1 MNQILKRIKTLVTTL
16 ESLKILKHLYQNEPF
31 PDEVRMYSYTAIV
44 DRPSRFSDSP
54 GDFPDANAGGFS
66 FFSKELSLLKCL
78 VEAAERFCNVC
89 YRKKN
94 LLYSSFNHLN
104 QEAVDPIIFTSD
116 PKSRNKTFGFVRGF
130 NLIKNTPC
138 LIPAQ
143 LIYYSYHPHPHE
155 QFLIEPNST
164 GAAGGFDHESTIL
177 RGIYEIV
184 ERDAFMTVYLAKIK
198 APKVD
203 LNNLLK
209 SPIFLK
215 RQELKKIVDQAQ
227 RYNLELMLFDITTDL
242 KIPSFLAMLVDR
254 TGLGPSVSLGLK
266 SSLSTEVAILGSMEE
281 AFHTR
286 PWMRRELLTRKS
298 NSFSPKRINSLIDR
312 GLLWLSP
319 KMFGRLDF
327 LLNSSPTPLSRTN
340 FQGSRKQELKKI
352 IEIFSQKGMDIY
364 FADVTLK
371 EFKKV
376 GFFAYKVVIPRL
388 QHLYLHESSK
398 TIRME
403 RLREVSSFFG
413 QKKLKINQ
421 TPHPFL

>member
-1 MNQILKRIKTLVTTL
+1 MNQILKRIKILITTL

-31 PDEVRMYSYTAIV
+31 PDEPRMYSYTAIV
-44 DRPSRFSDSP
+44 DRPNRFSDSQ

-66 FFSKELSLLKCL
+66 FFSREWALLKCL

-94 LLYSSFNHLN
+94 LLYSSFNNLN
-104 QEAVDPIIFTSD
+104 QAALDPIIFTSD
-116 PKSRNKTFGFVRGF
+116 RKTRDKTFGFVRGF
-130 NLIKNTPC
+130 NLTKNALC

-164 GAAGGFDHESTIL
+164 GAAGGFDHESTLL

-198 APKVD
+198 TPRVD
-203 LNNLLK
+203 LIKLLK
-209 SPIFLK
+209 SPTFSEK
-215 RQELKKIVDQAQ
+215 EKLKKIIEQAQ
-227 RYNLELMLFDITTDL
+227 RYNLEVMIFDITTDL
-242 KIPSFLAMLVDR
+242 QIPSFLAVLVDR

-266 SSLSTEVAILGSMEE
+266 SSLSTEVAILGSLEE

-286 PWMRRELLTRKS
+286 PWMRRELLSRRS
-298 NSFSPKRINSLIDR
+298 NSFSPKEINSLTDR

-327 LLNSSPTPLSRTN
+327 LLNSPPTPLSRNN
-340 FQGSRKQELKKI
+340 FKGSSKQELRKI
-352 IEIFSQKGMDIY
+352 TEVFSQKNMDI
-364 FADVTLK
+364 FWADVTLK
-371 EFKKV
+371 EFKKIS
-376 GFFAYKVVIPRL
+376 FFAYKVVIPRL

-403 RLREVSSFFG
+403 RLKEVSEYFG
-413 QKKLKINQ
+413 QKQLKINQ
-421 TPHPFL
+421 IPHPFL